1 MAEGRTLS
9 DIFKKTAPVVSGI
22 HREIFDTARDV
33 TVRIDRERRMAEV
46 GCFLPRLFAKKDIY
60 SPK

>member
-33 TVRIDRERRMAEV
+33 TVRIDRER
-46 GCFLPRLFAKKDIY
+46 PTLFALV
-60 SPK
+60 SQGG